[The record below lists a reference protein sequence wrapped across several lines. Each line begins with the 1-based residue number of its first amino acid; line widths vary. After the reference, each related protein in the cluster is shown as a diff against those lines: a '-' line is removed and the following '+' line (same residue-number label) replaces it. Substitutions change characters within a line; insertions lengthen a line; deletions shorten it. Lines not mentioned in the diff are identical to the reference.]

1 MTSARTAVL
10 LAALSPSAA
19 RWVGAAAIGAAL
31 LFAGC
36 KAPATAPSKGAS
48 TTAAPAASARP
59 AGLESPRDD
68 SAAPPSAPKESPS
81 KAEAEA
87 QPHPR
92 VERLE
97 TPDGVVTVTTAA
109 KATPEDLWVPVFEGA
124 REKESGVW
132 RMKPPQGDEWLLA
145 IGEFTSTASL
155 DRLEEFYRKAL
166 GQPEVRRGQSNGRT
180 FVVVSRL
187 QGSEAIVV
195 RLTGGGA
202 GKPATILVRRAVE
215 GAPVTLEPGGP
226 EPPAPERRGPSVLA
240 SPR

>member
-1 MTSARTAVL
+1 
-10 LAALSPSAA
+10 
-19 RWVGAAAIGAAL
+19 
-31 LFAGC
+31 
-36 KAPATAPSKGAS
+36 
-48 TTAAPAASARP
+48 
-59 AGLESPRDD
+59 
-68 SAAPPSAPKESPS
+68 
-81 KAEAEA
+81 
-87 QPHPR
+87 
-92 VERLE
+92 LE

-109 KATPEDLWVPVFEGA
+109 KATPEDLGVPAFEGA

-132 RMKPPQGDEWLLA
+132 RMKPPKGDEWLLA

-166 GQPEVRRGQSNGRT
+166 GRPEVRRGQSDGRT

-187 QGSEAIVV
+187 QSPEAIVV